1 MRIAIYSGAIP
12 STTFIENLIVGVAE
26 KGHEVLLFG
35 NRRGNPDYRTKNIKV
50 FFLPSNIV
58 GKILNILC
66 IAAKML
72 FTRPRRLERLYSE
85 LKSSGELWHV
95 DRLNRVLPVVYD
107 LPDIFHVQWSKDVN
121 QWAFLKAFGVKLI
134 VSFRGTQIN
143 TSPICNPGIA
153 MMYRE
158 ILPEYDAYHCV
169 SYAIMNEGSKY
180 GASKE
185 KSVVIYPAVK
195 KDLISRSDCKREST
209 LRILSVGRDHWKK
222 GYRVALDAM
231 KILKDEDFRFH
242 YTIVSGGEKEELI
255 HQIHQLG
262 LSDCVTLID
271 NLPHASVIDK
281 YRKSDVF
288 LLPSFE
294 EGVANVVL
302 EAMALGVPVI
312 STDCGGMAEV
322 IRDGENGF
330 LIPLRNPQAI
340 RDAIMKVS
348 CLDTAR
354 TEDIISNAHDTIRK
368 RHIVDIQVEQMLK
381 LYRHVKEA

>member
-1 MRIAIYSGAIP
+1 
-12 STTFIENLIVGVAE
+12 
-26 KGHEVLLFG
+26 
-35 NRRGNPDYRTKNIKV
+35 
-50 FFLPSNIV
+50 
-58 GKILNILC
+58 
-66 IAAKML
+66 
-72 FTRPRRLERLYSE
+72 
-85 LKSSGELWHV
+85 
-95 DRLNRVLPVVYD
+95 
-107 LPDIFHVQWSKDVN
+107 
-121 QWAFLKAFGVKLI
+121 
-134 VSFRGTQIN
+134 
-143 TSPICNPGIA
+143 
-153 MMYRE
+153 
-158 ILPEYDAYHCV
+158 
-169 SYAIMNEGSKY
+169 Y

>member
-185 KSVVIYPAVK
+185 KSVVI
-195 KDLISRSDCKREST
+195 
-209 LRILSVGRDHWKK
+209 
-222 GYRVALDAM
+222 
-231 KILKDEDFRFH
+231 
-242 YTIVSGGEKEELI
+242 
-255 HQIHQLG
+255 
-262 LSDCVTLID
+262 
-271 NLPHASVIDK
+271 
-281 YRKSDVF
+281 
-288 LLPSFE
+288 
-294 EGVANVVL
+294 
-302 EAMALGVPVI
+302 
-312 STDCGGMAEV
+312 
-322 IRDGENGF
+322 
-330 LIPLRNPQAI
+330 
-340 RDAIMKVS
+340 
-348 CLDTAR
+348 
-354 TEDIISNAHDTIRK
+354 
-368 RHIVDIQVEQMLK
+368 
-381 LYRHVKEA
+381 